1 MIRFFCC
8 PDTGRKEGNMKQRP
22 CAYISIPWSGNIL
35 EALQMAEDACRSA
48 YEAGL
53 TPRCP
58 KREFMRFLDVNIPQ
72 ELKDLK
78 DMSHNIL
85 RRCSILVVCGKT
97 MDEDV
102 MEEIAIAKR
111 RGIATTTL
119 EGILIDKGSR
129 HD

>member
-1 MIRFFCC
+1 
-8 PDTGRKEGNMKQRP
+8 MKKRP
-22 CAYISIPWSGNIL
+22 CAYISIPWGGNIL
-35 EALQMAEDACRSA
+35 EAVQMADDASRTA

-58 KREFMRFLDVNIPQ
+58 KLEFMRILNIDIPQ

-78 DMSHNIL
+78 DMSHDIL
-85 RRCSILVVCGKT
+85 KRCTILVVCGKN

-111 RGIATTTL
+111 RGLAITTL
-119 EGILIDKGSR
+119 DGILIDKGSR